1 MVAVGVV
8 STSEVH
14 EDDAGGACGMS
25 GEIVEDGLV
34 GVVGVVAI
42 AVAEGDFASE
52 EGLNFGVGRGEVE
65 DPEEVVD
72 IGWIHSSAAVEHL
85 GDGIDFEG
93 DTVCEVG
100 G

>member
-8 STSEVH
+8 STSKVH
-14 EDDAGGACGMS
+14 EDDAGGACGVS
-25 GEIVEDGLV
+25 GKIVEDRLMGV
-34 GVVGVVAI
+34 GSIVTI

-52 EGLNFGVGRGEVE
+52 EGLDFGVGRGEVE
-65 DPEEVVD
+65 DPEEVVS

-85 GDGIDFEG
+85 RDGIDFEG